1 MKNIGFIG
9 LGSMGR
15 GMCDNLIRKGYPV
28 SAYDINRASL
38 DAFRDRAFLAKSNLD
53 VFIASDVTFLSLPSS
68 AVVESVVADFLKH
81 GVAGKTVIDASTSFP
96 ESTKALYAAFREQG
110 GQFIDAPLLG
120 GPADTAAGNA
130 PCMISGDQDA
140 VEAVQPIVASFADP
154 IHYFG
159 AIGSAHTVKLA
170 MNFTGLMYATLL
182 AQMFPL
188 MEKMG
193 IDTQNLYQAMNDKTF
208 GNGVFKFYAPKFV
221 TKNYHLDF
229 KLELALKDMQY
240 VKRLYDQYNCPAF
253 LLDGGLNL
261 MREAVKEGRG
271 ERDMSEVAAV
281 MYEYLGLN
289 TGEDHQ
295 AEPKQA
301 AAP

>member
-1 MKNIGFIG
+1 MKTIGFIG

-28 SAYDINRASL
+28 TAYDINRQAL
-38 DAFRDRAFLAKSNLD
+38 DLFRDRSVLAASALD

-68 AVVESVVADFLKH
+68 AVVESVVSEFLKR
-81 GVAGKTVIDASTSFP
+81 GTAVKTVIDTSTSFP

-120 GPADTAAGNA
+120 GPADTAAGSA
-130 PCMISGDQDA
+130 PCMISGDRDA
-140 VEAVQPIVASFADP
+140 VDAVSPIVASYADP
-154 IHYFG
+154 ISYFG

-170 MNFTGLMYATLL
+170 MNFTGLMYAMLL

-193 IDTQNLYQAMNDKTF
+193 IDTQNLYQVMNDKTF
-208 GNGVFKFYAPKFV
+208 GNGVFKFNAPKFV
-221 TKNYHLDF
+221 NKNYHLDF
-229 KLELALKDMQY
+229 KLALALKDMQY
-240 VKRLYDQYNCPAF
+240 VKKLYDQYNCPAF

-271 ERDMSEVAAV
+271 EHDMSEVAAV
-281 MYEYLGLN
+281 ISEYLGLS
-289 TGEDHQ
+289 TH
-295 AEPKQA
+295 P
-301 AAP
+301 